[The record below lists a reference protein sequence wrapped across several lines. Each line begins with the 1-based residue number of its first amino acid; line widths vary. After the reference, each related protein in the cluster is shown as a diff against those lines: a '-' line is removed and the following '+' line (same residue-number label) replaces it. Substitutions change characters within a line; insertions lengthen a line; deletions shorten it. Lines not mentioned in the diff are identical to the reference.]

1 LKLNHTA
8 IQATQYWLKEIV
20 IGENFCPFA
29 KREFDRQK
37 IRFVT
42 VAPASLSELQA
53 LLSKEYALLDNDPKS
68 DWVTTT
74 LVIFTPRLDLSS
86 ATTETSIDVQNFD
99 DFLLITEEANWQL
112 TKLGYAGTYQL
123 ASFHPQ
129 YLFAGEST
137 ENPSHY
143 TNRSP
148 YPTLHIIR
156 EDSIDRALKTFKQ
169 PDTIPENNITRA
181 NQLGV
186 QFFQHHLAKALRL
199 AR

>member
-1 LKLNHTA
+1 MKTFVPLQNASLNH
-8 IQATQYWLKEIV
+8 
-20 IGENFCPFA
+20 
-29 KREFDRQK
+29 QK

-42 VAPASLSELQA
+42 VAPDNLSELQA
-53 LLSKEYALLDNDPKS
+53 LLAKEYALLDNDPKS
-68 DWVTTT
+68 EWVTTT
-74 LVIFTPRLDLSS
+74 LVIFTPSSDHLS
-86 ATTETSIDVQNFD
+86 TTTKTLLDVQNFD
-99 DFLLITEEANWQL
+99 EFLLITEEANWQL

-129 YLFAGEST
+129 YLFAGESI

-186 QFFQHHLAKALRL
+186 QFFQKHLANALRL
-199 AR
+199 TR

>member
-1 LKLNHTA
+1 MKLNHTA

-29 KREFDRQK
+29 KREFEHQK

-42 VAPASLSELQA
+42 VAPDNLSELQA
-53 LLSKEYALLDNDPKS
+53 LLAKEYALLDNDPKS
-68 DWVTTT
+68 EWVTTT
-74 LVIFTPRLDLSS
+74 LVIFTPSSDHLS
-86 ATTETSIDVQNFD
+86 TTTKTLLDVQNFD
-99 DFLLITEEANWQL
+99 EFLLITEEANWQL

-129 YLFAGEST
+129 YLFAGESI

-186 QFFQHHLAKALRL
+186 QFFQKHLANALRL
-199 AR
+199 TR